1 MCGLTGI
8 IFGKKERSDRELKF
22 LKDLF
27 TSMFVFSE
35 ERGHHASGL
44 VTLNVDGNTSI
55 YKVPVC
61 PSKLVFTDGYN
72 RVLST
77 LDNRTTVILG
87 HSRWKTVGSE
97 FNNNNNQPLITGKI
111 LGTHNGTIINANDLF
126 DKFKFRRKAQVD
138 SEVLFRMAD
147 SSLSNGVLNTN
158 TYRQY
163 LSLCQGHLSFVLA
176 SKEDPEHVFIFKGD
190 KPLSLF
196 YNKELRVIVYASIDR
211 YILDSLVNKDGWYEV
226 MIDDNNLLSTSFT
239 EFETLVSEPFSYIK
253 GFVVKKNKTTKTKQ
267 LQKELFK

>member
-22 LKDLF
+22 LKGLF

-35 ERGHHASGL
+35 ERGRHASGL
-44 VTLNVDGNTSI
+44 VTLNVDGNTSL

-111 LGTHNGTIINANDLF
+111 LGT
-126 DKFKFRRKAQVD
+126 FKFRRKAQVD

-196 YNKELRVIVYASIDR
+196 YNKELRVIVYASIGR
-211 YILDSLVNKDGWYEV
+211 YILDSLVDKDGWYEV
-226 MIDDNNLLSTSFT
+226 MIEDNNLLSTSFT